1 VERHVADRDGDTV
14 IDWVGVAVV
23 GLKCVVVFLLLNVTL
38 AIVVWGERKILA
50 DMQSRIGPN
59 RAGPYGI
66 LQSIADGLKLL
77 MKEDIRPVNADRIV
91 YPIAPMVS
99 AVPAFLAFTVVPFG
113 DQIKVAGRDVVLQLA
128 DLNVGILFFL
138 AMGSL
143 AVYGVAL
150 AGWSSGS
157 KYPLIGAVRST
168 AQMIS
173 YEIAMGLSVIPV
185 VLTAGSLSTRGIVL
199 AQEDGWFIGS
209 QLPAFLIF
217 LIAGV
222 AETNRAPFDLPEA
235 ETELVAGY
243 HTEYSGI
250 KFLMFF
256 MAEYMHIV
264 TISAIAVTL
273 FLGGWQPID
282 AITPDFL
289 PALWGVV
296 WFLLKTSMFVFL
308 FFWLR
313 ATMPRLRYDQLM
325 NLGWKLLIPVGLV
338 WVPLSAATKIIDARR
353 FVIYAGAV
361 LVGLFLLLSLL
372 PGRRVLEDEP
382 EERADAG
389 GLPPRD
395 EVTRR

>member
-1 VERHVADRDGDTV
+1 M
-14 IDWVGVAVV
+14 IDWVNVAIVLV
-23 GLKCVVVFLLLNVTL
+23 KCVVVFLLLNVVL

-59 RAGPYGI
+59 RAGPYGV
-66 LQSIADGLKLL
+66 LQSIADGVKLL
-77 MKEDIRPVNADRIV
+77 MKEDVRPINADRIV

-113 DQIKVAGRDVVLQLA
+113 DSFMLFGREVVLQLA

-138 AMGSL
+138 AMGSI

-157 KYPLIGAVRST
+157 KYPLIGAVRAT

-185 VLTAGSLSTRGIVL
+185 VLSAGTLSTRGIVE
-199 AQEDGWFIGS
+199 AQHDGWFIAA
-209 QLPAFLIF
+209 QIPAFLMF

-264 TISAIAVTL
+264 TISSIAVTL

-282 AITPDFL
+282 AITPDFA
-289 PALWGVV
+289 PALWSVV
-296 WFLLKTSMFVFL
+296 WFLLKMSFFVFL
-308 FFWLR
+308 FYWLR
-313 ATMPRLRYDQLM
+313 ATMPRLRYDHLM
-325 NLGWKLLIPVGLV
+325 NLGWKVLIPVGMI
-338 WVPLSAATKIIDARR
+338 WIPLSAATKIIDARR
-353 FVIYAGAV
+353 LILYVIGVLLAV
-361 LVGLFLLLSLL
+361 FLVGSVI
-372 PGRRVLEDEP
+372 PGRQLEDVP
-382 EERADAG
+382 DEERV
-389 GLPPRD
+389 P
-395 EVTRR
+395 

>member
-1 VERHVADRDGDTV
+1 M
-14 IDWVGVAVV
+14 IDWIDVLLVLV
-23 GLKCVVVFLLLNVTL
+23 KCIVVFLLLNVTL

-59 RAGPYGI
+59 RAGPFGI
-66 LQSIADGLKLL
+66 LQSIADGVKLL
-77 MKEDIRPVNADRIV
+77 MKEDIRPINADKVV
-91 YPIAPMVS
+91 YPIAPMIS

-113 DQIKVAGRDVVLQLA
+113 DKIVVAGREVVLQLA
-128 DLNVGILFFL
+128 DINVGILFFL
-138 AMGSL
+138 AMGSI

-150 AGWSSGS
+150 AGWASGS
-157 KYPLIGAVRST
+157 KYPLMGAVRAS

-173 YEIAMGLSVIPV
+173 YEIAMGLSVVAVI
-185 VLTAGSLSTRGIVL
+185 LSAGTLSTRGIVE
-199 AQEDGWFIGS
+199 AQASRWFILE

-264 TISAIAVTL
+264 TISSIAVTL

-282 AITPDFL
+282 AITPDFA
-289 PALWGVV
+289 PALWSVV
-296 WFLLKTSMFVFL
+296 WFVAKMSIFVFM

-338 WVPLSAATKIIDARR
+338 WIPISALTKIVETRR
-353 FVIYAGAV
+353 VVIYLIIALGV
-361 LVGLFLLLSLL
+361 LFLLGTVL
-372 PGRRVLEDEP
+372 PGRQLTDEP
-382 EERADAG
+382 DEDAPVPGQEE
-389 GLPPRD
+389 LP
-395 EVTRR
+395 RR

>member
-1 VERHVADRDGDTV
+1 MSWVDVV
-14 IDWVGVAVV
+14 IVIA
-23 GLKCVVVFLLLNVTL
+23 KCVITFLLLNITL

-59 RAGPYGI
+59 RAGPFGI
-66 LQSIADGLKLL
+66 LQSIADGVKLL
-77 MKEDIRPVNADRIV
+77 MKEDIRPLNADRIV
-91 YPIAPMVS
+91 YPIAPMIS

-113 DQIKVAGRDVVLQLA
+113 DTFTLFGREIVLQLA
-128 DLNVGILFFL
+128 DVNIGILFFL
-138 AMGSL
+138 AMGSI

-150 AGWSSGS
+150 AGWASGS

-185 VLTAGSLSTRGIVL
+185 ALSAGTLSTRGIVE
-199 AQEDGWFIGS
+199 AQADGWFILP
-209 QLPAFLIF
+209 QLPAFLMF

-282 AITPDFL
+282 AITPDFA
-289 PALWGVV
+289 PALWSVV
-296 WFLLKTSMFVFL
+296 WFLLKTSFFVFL

-325 NLGWKLLIPVGLV
+325 NIGWKLLIPLGMV
-338 WVPLSAATKIIDARR
+338 WIPLSATTLIFGGRR
-353 FVIYAGAV
+353 VFLYV
-361 LVGLFLLLSLL
+361 LGGLVALFLLGALI
-372 PGRRVLEDEP
+372 PGRRTLEDEP
-382 EERADAG
+382 EED
-389 GLPPRD
+389 
-395 EVTRR
+395 VTARGVPH